1 MEKPAALDRLEVG
14 HKRFSLVVA
23 SVATVGSLYFS
34 LGMGLVPCDLC
45 WYQRIL
51 MYPLVVVIAV
61 GIWTGDRLD
70 YYVLPFSVSG
80 LVIAAYHN
88 YLQMTPA
95 STGACTGDV
104 PCEVPQYRF
113 FSEIVAG
120 GVTIPQMSFTAFA
133 LITLAFVVPLASE
146 YR

>member
-1 MEKPAALDRLEVG
+1 MEDIRDAAGDHRVFGLA
-14 HKRFSLVVA
+14 VA
-23 SVATVGSLYFS
+23 VVATVGSLYFS

-51 MYPLVVVIAV
+51 MYPLVVVLAV

-80 LVIAAYHN
+80 VVVAAYHN

-95 STGACTGDV
+95 SGGVCTGDV

-113 FSEIVAG
+113 FSEMVAG
-120 GVTIPQMSFTAFA
+120 GITIPQMSFVAFT
-133 LITLAFVVPLASE
+133 LITLAFLLPLARE
-146 YR
+146 RL